1 MQRHTT
7 LYVQTEFNVLIFLLL
22 PSKYIAGETGNNHT
36 IEVFHWLID
45 CCFTPTLAIFH
56 LYRGV
61 KGYKM

>member
-22 PSKYIAGETGNNHT
+22 PSKYIAGETGNNYT

-45 CCFTPTLAIFH
+45 
-56 LYRGV
+56 
-61 KGYKM
+61 